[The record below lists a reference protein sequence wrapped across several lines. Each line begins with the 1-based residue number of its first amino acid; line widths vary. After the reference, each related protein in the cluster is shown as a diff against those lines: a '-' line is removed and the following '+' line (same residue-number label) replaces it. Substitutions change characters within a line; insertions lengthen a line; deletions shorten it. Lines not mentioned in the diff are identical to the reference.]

1 VTGPFRGALRNAG
14 FPALVVGVLAVAL
27 ALAMKSP
34 LFALAAAVGFA
45 YVILVGLWG
54 FVPAGTA
61 MITMAYFMA
70 PLDSIRPIPGLGIV
84 SAADVLW
91 LVGFLTL
98 GPTLLRRRFALP
110 MAFLAPLL
118 ALVAVATLASVGN
131 PHPVTAFGQL
141 LRLTLGA
148 LGLPIL
154 IGWWKP
160 DEKVVVRLASAY
172 VLGSTWSSVV
182 GIAQYNGERIQGLT
196 THPNFFAMCST
207 LAIAIVP
214 FLETRVER
222 GWRLAILATVPIN
235 IAGIWL
241 SGSRT
246 GLLGIVFVALLYPLL
261 TRSVMAA
268 LGFAGLGTAAV
279 YLVVTFAS
287 TSGDQTNALG
297 RLLGGGTATVSD
309 NVRIANQERAW
320 QNFQSSPV
328 IGRGFEPRTQGLG
341 FDAHDIYLQIAS
353 ATGVLGLTAF
363 MVMLVF
369 LAKQATVSTRH
380 LGLLA
385 VPTLVYMF
393 VGPVIPMLWDRWI
406 WCMVALALLVSE
418 YVQPGDEDVGIDAE
432 RTAVPHDGK
441 RGTT

>member
-1 VTGPFRGALRNAG
+1 MIGPVRGALRNAG

-54 FVPAGTA
+54 FAHAGTA
-61 MITMAYFMA
+61 MVTLAYFMA
-70 PLDSIRPIPGLGIV
+70 PLDSIRPIPGLRIV

-91 LVGFLTL
+91 FIGFLTL
-98 GPTLLRRRFALP
+98 APILIRRRFALP

-118 ALVAVATLASVGN
+118 AFLAVATLASIGN
-131 PHPVTAFGQL
+131 PHPLSAFEQL

-154 IGWWKP
+154 VGWWKP

-172 VLGSTWSSVV
+172 VLGSTLSSAV
-182 GIAQYNGERIQGLT
+182 GIAQYHGERIQGLT
-196 THPNFFAMCST
+196 THPNFFAMCAT

-214 FLETRVER
+214 FLETRVEQ
-222 GWRLAILATVPIN
+222 GWRLAILATVPMN
-235 IAGIWL
+235 LLGIWW

-246 GLLGIVFVALLYPLL
+246 ALLGMIFVAMLYPLL
-261 TRSVMAA
+261 KRSVVAA
-268 LGFAGLGTAAV
+268 LGLAAAGVSAI
-279 YLVVTFAS
+279 YVVVRLAS
-287 TSGDQTNALG
+287 SYTDETSALG
-297 RLLGGGTATVSD
+297 RLLGGGSASVSD
-309 NVRIANQERAW
+309 EARIAHQEQAW
-320 QNFQSSPV
+320 NNFLSSPV

-341 FDAHDIYLQIAS
+341 FDAHNIYLQVAS
-353 ATGVLGLTAF
+353 ATGVLGLIAF
-363 MVMLVF
+363 LLMLGF

-385 VPTLVYMF
+385 VPVLVYMF
-393 VGPVIPMLWDRWI
+393 VGPIVPMLWDRWI
-406 WCMVALALLVSE
+406 WCMAALALLVSE
-418 YVQPGDEDVGIDAE
+418 YVQSDDEDVGTDIDRA
-432 RTAVPHDGK
+432 AVPG
-441 RGTT
+441 R